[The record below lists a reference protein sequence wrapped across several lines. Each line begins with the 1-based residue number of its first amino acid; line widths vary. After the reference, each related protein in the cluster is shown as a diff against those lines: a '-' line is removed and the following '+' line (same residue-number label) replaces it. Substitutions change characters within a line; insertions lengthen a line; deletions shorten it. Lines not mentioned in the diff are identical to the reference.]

1 MPNKKTKKQLEKEGK
16 TQKEIDLYFGI
27 NEKTGRPIKWTEQKA
42 MELAN
47 ELIEWM
53 KSSEKNMFFEPFLTE
68 NKKIPVDQI
77 SKLSKKYKS
86 FFQAIKRAKKIQEY
100 RIVEMGLRPKDSS
113 VASLTQNLNKKSV
126 TEKESSTVAI
136 FLLKSNHGYME
147 EHQKLKAEQDKLKA
161 KQDELMSQH
170 RIEQDELMNQHKIEM
185 DKKNHEIKIQELE
198 LKKQIAEITKKQHE
212 DDLIHTITFD
222 DSNPIIN
229 P

>member
-1 MPNKKTKKQLEKEGK
+1 MPNKKTKKQLKEEGK
-16 TQKEIDLYFGI
+16 NQEEINLYFGI

-47 ELIEWM
+47 ELIDWM
-53 KSSEKNMFFEPFLTE
+53 ESSENNIFFERFLVE
-68 NKKIPVDQI
+68 NKRQDPHII
-77 SKLSKKYKS
+77 GTLSKKYKS
-86 FFQAIKRAKKIQEY
+86 FSSSIKRAKKIQEH
-100 RIVEMGLRPKDSS
+100 RIINIGLKPKDSS

-126 TEKESSTVAI
+126 TEKDSSTFAM

-147 EHQKLKAEQDKLKA
+147 ESQKQT
-161 KQDELMSQH
+161 
-170 RIEQDELMNQHKIEM
+170 N
-185 DKKNHEIKIQELE
+185 EIKLQELQ
-198 LKKQIAEITKKQHE
+198 LKKEMMEITKRQHE